1 MMTCTT
7 FKHLLLV
14 WEKVSKFEVCGFTLN
29 YPSFWL
35 ILKCLFYIFHFRP
48 WLIPPC
54 LCYMSYSHGWEVK
67 FLCVYCK
74 SSNWCCNSFAHEAVF
89 GALCCIASG
98 TLDYYLRRIFFME
111 TFFFVHH
118 WEEWW
123 VSFELTIYHF
133 TLAITYLHCTQLV
146 HLRIEC
152 WMFVIDHQD
161 LDL

>member
-1 MMTCTT
+1 M
-7 FKHLLLV
+7 
-14 WEKVSKFEVCGFTLN
+14 CGFTLN

-35 ILKCLFYIFHFRP
+35 LLKCLFYIFHFRP
-48 WLIPPC
+48 WLMPPC

-89 GALCCIASG
+89 GALCCITSG
-98 TLDYYLRRIFFME
+98 TLDYYLWRIFLME
-111 TFFFVHH
+111 PVFCVHH

-152 WMFVIDHQD
+152 FW
-161 LDL
+161 

>member
-1 MMTCTT
+1 LPAQWLLHQRWMMMMMMMTCTT

-35 ILKCLFYIFHFRP
+35 LLKCLFYFFHFLP

-54 LCYMSYSHGWEVK
+54 LWYMSYSHGWEVK

-98 TLDYYLRRIFFME
+98 TLDYYLRRIFLME
-111 TFFFVHH
+111 TFFLCIIGRNDEFLLN
-118 WEEWW
+118 
-123 VSFELTIYHF
+123 SQYI
-133 TLAITYLHCTQLV
+133 ILH
-146 HLRIEC
+146 
-152 WMFVIDHQD
+152 
-161 LDL
+161 